1 MIRNYDGVLIKFAP
15 PLEGLDLNR
24 NFPVH
29 WSPDQQG
36 SGPFPTS
43 EPEIRPMVQFITDHP
58 NICGALTFH
67 TFSGVHLRPPTKEPE
82 DKMSTSDLR
91 TYQRL
96 GKKATEL
103 TGYPAISV
111 FHEFKYD
118 PKDYIKGTFDDWMYE
133 QVGVYAWT
141 TEIWSVQQQAGIK
154 DYKYIDWMR
163 EHPVEHDLQIMKWV
177 DEKLGGEGYVDW
189 YEYEH
194 PQLGTV
200 ELGGWHTFLTW
211 RNPPYELLEA
221 EIAPLSDFVIYSCLV
236 SPKLEIHSLETT
248 SNGDMHTV
256 RLVLHNTGWLPTNVT
271 EQAVKMKVVRP
282 LEVDII
288 LPDGAELVLGE
299 KKTVLGQLRG
309 RDHKSVSTFWGGDGT
324 DERVKVEWLVKA
336 PAGTEVELVA
346 THQRAGTVR
355 ATVDLG

>member
-1 MIRNYDGVLIKFAP
+1 
-15 PLEGLDLNR
+15 
-24 NFPVH
+24 
-29 WSPDQQG
+29 
-36 SGPFPTS
+36 
-43 EPEIRPMVQFITDHP
+43 MVQFITDHP

-324 DERVKVEWLVKA
+324 DERVQVEWLVKA
-336 PAGTEVELVA
+336 PAGTEGELVA